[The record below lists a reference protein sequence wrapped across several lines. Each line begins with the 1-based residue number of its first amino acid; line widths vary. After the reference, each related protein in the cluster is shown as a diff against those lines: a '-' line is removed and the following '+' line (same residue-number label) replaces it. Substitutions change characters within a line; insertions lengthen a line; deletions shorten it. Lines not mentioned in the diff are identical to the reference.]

1 MAEANRSQYQL
12 FLDRKDLVVEDQDED
27 LRACVRVGY
36 HQIAL
41 NQGHHVLFRTY
52 AHLGPKWIRTH
63 CPIPDAG
70 CLGDVEKIHE
80 TTCAE
85 RRSGELTRRW
95 CRREASSKTRML
107 ACPMRCEVDCSHDTN
122 DLDS

>member
-1 MAEANRSQYQL
+1 M
-12 FLDRKDLVVEDQDED
+12 VEDQDED
-27 LRACVRVGY
+27 LRACVRVGGV
-36 HQIAL
+36 QIAL
-41 NQGHHVLFRTY
+41 NQGHHVLFGTY
-52 AHLGPKWIRTH
+52 AHLWPKWTRTH

-85 RRSGELTRRW
+85 RTSGELTRRR
-95 CRREASSKTRML
+95 CRREASSITRML
-107 ACPMRCEVDCSHDTN
+107 AFQMRCEVDCSHDTT